1 MGAPRLVH
9 EQLAHQR
16 VDVVAELV
24 GGLQLL
30 GAPWERPAECR
41 DDGLDEAVR
50 EVPAPTN
57 NDTQMAV
64 FTAVFRPLRT
74 VLRGRGAGFL
84 SLGGKTE
91 GTAKNGG
98 KNGGNG
104 KKNGREING
113 LIAGLT

>member
-50 EVPAPTN
+50 EVPTPAN
-57 NDTQMAV
+57 NDTGSV
-64 FTAVFRPLRT
+64 
-74 VLRGRGAGFL
+74 GRF
-84 SLGGKTE
+84 
-91 GTAKNGG
+91 GTAQR
-98 KNGGNG
+98 
-104 KKNGREING
+104 RETE
-113 LIAGLT
+113 L

>member
-1 MGAPRLVH
+1 MRAPRLVH

-50 EVPAPTN
+50 EVPAPAN

-84 SLGGKTE
+84 NLGGKTE
-91 GTAKNGG
+91 GTAKKRG
-98 KNGGNG
+98 KNGE
-104 KKNGREING
+104 KWARNG
-113 LIAGLT
+113 LKRVGAS